1 MKRNLMAIILLIQSI
16 SAWSQ
21 ADRIDSLLNDV
32 VWGDREMMTLLDPP
46 SSFCYLYGG
55 LSGENKTMYAGRELE
70 ENMMTMNGNLF
81 FFHSK
86 GVFLGA
92 SGTWYGDPGEGYSN
106 TILSAGIYR
115 PVNAK
120 KNLNFRASYSHYFYA
135 GSDSLYDNPFTN
147 SLGAGL
153 SLRNNWI
160 GGRLSLNVLFG
171 QDFGMNFS
179 PAVFSRLPVF
189 RFGKYNKLQL
199 EPELSVFFGSASV
212 ELDQMESQSGQQAT
226 QTEIVTEN
234 KYGLLNTQFCIPLCL
249 YIGDFD
255 LEVGYSLNIPSSQDE
270 NMDYPV
276 SSYFSFS
283 IGYLIPLF

>member
-16 SAWSQ
+16 STWSQ
-21 ADRIDSLLNDV
+21 ANRIDSLLNDV
-32 VWGDREMMTLLDPP
+32 VWGDQEMMMLLDPP

-70 ENMMTMNGNLF
+70 ENMMSMNGNLF

-115 PVNAK
+115 PLSAK

-135 GSDSLYDNPFTN
+135 GSDSIDDNPFTN

-171 QDFGMNFS
+171 QEFGMNLS
-179 PAVFSRLPVF
+179 PAVFSRLPII

-199 EPELSVFFGSASV
+199 EPELSVFFGSESV
-212 ELDQMESQSGQQAT
+212 ELDQLGSQSGQQGS
-226 QTEIVTEN
+226 QTEIATEN
-234 KYGLLNTQFCIPLCL
+234 KYSLLNTRFYLPVCL

-255 LEVGYSLNIPSSQDE
+255 LEFGYSLNIPSSRDV
-270 NMDYPV
+270 NVDYSA
-276 SSYFSFS
+276 SSTLSFS
-283 IGYLIPLF
+283 IGYMFPLR